1 MGFLRPIDHLPGWSG
16 CSCGI
21 RRRSMEIINLEAWIT
36 ASGKY
41 PERMD
46 SDELTQEVKDNAVI
60 LLNKVNQ
67 LLKDLGITEAS
78 VSSGFR
84 PSSVNNATPH
94 AAKRS
99 LHMSGKAVDI
109 FDPNGTLDNLVISRP
124 DLLKKYELWVENPS
138 NTATWCHLDWGTRAD
153 RDLRM
158 FNP

>member
-1 MGFLRPIDHLPGWSG
+1 
-16 CSCGI
+16 
-21 RRRSMEIINLEAWIT
+21 MELINLEDWIT

-46 SDELTQEVKDNAVI
+46 SDELTEEVKDNAI
-60 LLNKVNQ
+60 KLLNKINQ
-67 LLKDLGITEAS
+67 LLQELGITEVS

-99 LHMSGKAVDI
+99 LHMSGHACDI
-109 FDPNGTLDNLVISRP
+109 FDPNGSLDNLVISRP
-124 DLLKKYELWVENPS
+124 DLLKKYSLWVENPS
-138 NTATWCHLDWGTRAD
+138 NTSTWCHLDDSTSRTD